1 MILVTVGAQM
11 PFNRMVGAVDEW
23 AGIRGRADVLA
34 QIGPTDWRPKHIR
47 WVEFFEPEEFR
58 RRVSQ
63 AEVLVGHAGMG
74 SILTALQFG
83 KPILVMPRRG
93 DLRETRND
101 HQVATAE
108 RFAAL
113 GKIAVARDENEIA
126 EQMDR
131 LSELTG
137 GEQIGPH
144 ASDQLI
150 DTLKNFINQ
159 PGVRSVVK
167 QEPT

>member
-11 PFNRMVGAVDEW
+11 PFNRLVGAVDEW
-23 AGIRGRADVLA
+23 AASRGRDDVLA
-34 QIGPTDWRPKHIR
+34 QIGPTEWRPKHIG

-58 RRVSQ
+58 RRVSD
-63 AEVLVGHAGMG
+63 ATALVGHAGMG

-113 GKIAVARDENEIA
+113 GKIAVARDESEIA
-126 EQMDR
+126 ERMDL
-131 LSELTG
+131 LSELKST
-137 GEQIGPH
+137 EQIGPH
-144 ASDQLI
+144 ASAELI
-150 DTLKNFINQ
+150 GALRAFINQ
-159 PGVRSVVK
+159 
-167 QEPT
+167 EHT

>member
-1 MILVTVGAQM
+1 
-11 PFNRMVGAVDEW
+11 
-23 AGIRGRADVLA
+23 
-34 QIGPTDWRPKHIR
+34 
-47 WVEFFEPEEFR
+47 
-58 RRVSQ
+58 
-63 AEVLVGHAGMG
+63 MG

-113 GKIAVARDENEIA
+113 GKIAVARDETEIA

-131 LSELTG
+131 LSELRST
-137 GEQIGPH
+137 QKIGPH
-144 ASDQLI
+144 ASEQLI
-150 DTLKNFINQ
+150 GAIRAFINQ
-159 PGVRSVVK
+159 ESP
-167 QEPT
+167 